1 MWLLVLACRG
11 KFHRKKTHVC
21 VWVHLRNRVA
31 STTSSHPH
39 AQSLL
44 HVKERSVIHHDD
56 GRGPP
61 RPRTVQERS
70 SWCHTERADQVAG
83 GHSSAQGQPSNSV
96 GHIQTVGGTARQ
108 GHHLQPQLQALEDG
122 EIPCHGGCLSRM
134 VPCQPGTRQP
144 ERGPHM

>member
-1 MWLLVLACRG
+1 MAARTRVLG
-11 KFHRKKTHVC
+11 EVPQKKTHVC

-31 STTSSHPH
+31 STTPSHPH

-44 HVKERSVIHHDD
+44 HAEERSAIHHDD

-61 RPRTVQERS
+61 RPRTIQERS
-70 SWCHTERADQVAG
+70 SWCHTERPDKVVG
-83 GHSSAQGQPSNSV
+83 GHSSVQGQPSNGV
-96 GHIQTVGGTARQ
+96 GHIQTVSGIARQ
-108 GHHLQPQLQALEDG
+108 GHHLQPQFQVSEDG

-144 ERGPHM
+144 ERGLHT